1 MSDEVKERIQVDDLG
16 TYRRGQ
22 RVVEYNPSLAE
33 VFVSRL
39 TQLAW
44 LVVSVIDLLIIG
56 RFMLKLLDANAANS
70 FVDFIYDVSY
80 PFVRLFIGILESP
93 TFDNGAILDV
103 PAIIALVV
111 WTLVAGVAIELFWI
125 LFAGT
130 GRTRRV
136 TTIERKDF

>member
-1 MSDEVKERIQVDDLG
+1 MSNEVRERIQVDDLG

-22 RVVEYNPSLAE
+22 RVVEYNPSVAE
-33 VFVSRL
+33 VFVARL

-44 LVVSVIDLLIIG
+44 LVVSVIDLLIIT
-56 RFMLKLLDANAANS
+56 RFVLKLLDANAANS

-80 PFVRLFIGILESP
+80 PFVRLFNGIVESP

-103 PAIIALVV
+103 PSIIALVV
-111 WTLVAGVAIELFWI
+111 WTLVAGVLIELFWI

-136 TTIERKDF
+136 TTIERNDY

>member
-1 MSDEVKERIQVDDLG
+1 MSDEVRERIQVEDLG
-16 TYRRGQ
+16 THRRGR
-22 RVVEYNPSLAE
+22 RVVEYNPSVVE
-33 VFVSRL
+33 VFISRL

-44 LVVSVIDLLIIG
+44 LVVSVIDLLIVT
-56 RFMLKLLDANAANS
+56 RFVLKLLDANAANS

-80 PFVRLFIGILESP
+80 PFVSLFNGIVESP

-103 PAIIALVV
+103 PSIIALVV
-111 WTLVAGVAIELFWI
+111 WTLVAGVLIELFWI

-136 TTIERKDF
+136 TTIERNDY

>member
-16 TYRRGQ
+16 SYHRKQ

-56 RFMLKLLDANAANS
+56 RFVLKLLDANAANS
-70 FVDFIYDVSY
+70 FVDFIYDASY
-80 PFVRLFIGILESP
+80 PFVRLFNGIVESP

-103 PAIIALVV
+103 PSIIALVV
-111 WTLVAGVAIELFWI
+111 WTLVAGVLIELFWI

-136 TTIERKDF
+136 TTIERNDY

>member
-1 MSDEVKERIQVDDLG
+1 MSNEVRERIQVDDLG

-22 RVVEYNPSLAE
+22 RVVEYNPSVAE

-44 LVVSVIDLLIIG
+44 LVVSVVDLLIVT
-56 RFMLKLLDANAANS
+56 RFVLKLLDANAANS

-80 PFVRLFIGILESP
+80 PFVRLFNGIIESP

-103 PAIIALVV
+103 PSIIALVV
-111 WTLVAGVAIELFWI
+111 WTLVAGVLIELFWI

-136 TTIERKDF
+136 TTIERNDY

>member
-1 MSDEVKERIQVDDLG
+1 MSNEVRERIQVDDLG

-22 RVVEYNPSLAE
+22 RVVEYNPSVAE
-33 VFVSRL
+33 VFVARL

-44 LVVSVIDLLIIG
+44 LVVSVIDLLIIT
-56 RFMLKLLDANAANS
+56 RFVLKLLDANAANS
-70 FVDFIYDVSY
+70 FVDFIYDASY
-80 PFVRLFIGILESP
+80 PFVRLFNGIVESP

-103 PAIIALVV
+103 PSIIALVV
-111 WTLVAGVAIELFWI
+111 WTLVAGVLIELFWI

-136 TTIERKDF
+136 TTIERNDY

>member
-1 MSDEVKERIQVDDLG
+1 MSNEVRERIQVDDLG

-22 RVVEYNPSLAE
+22 RVVEYNPSVAE

-44 LVVSVIDLLIIG
+44 LVVSVIDLLIVT
-56 RFMLKLLDANAANS
+56 RFVLKLLDANAANS

-80 PFVRLFIGILESP
+80 PFVRLFNGIVESP

-103 PAIIALVV
+103 PSIIALVV
-111 WTLVAGVAIELFWI
+111 WTLVAGVLIELFWI

-136 TTIERKDF
+136 TTIERNDY

>member
-1 MSDEVKERIQVDDLG
+1 MSNEVRERIQVDDLG

-22 RVVEYNPSLAE
+22 RVVEYNPSVAE

-44 LVVSVIDLLIIG
+44 LVVSVVDLLIVT
-56 RFMLKLLDANAANS
+56 RFVLKLLDANAANS

-80 PFVRLFIGILESP
+80 PFVRLFNGIVESP

-103 PAIIALVV
+103 PSIIALVV
-111 WTLVAGVAIELFWI
+111 WTLVAGVLIELFWI

-136 TTIERKDF
+136 TTIERNDY

>member
-1 MSDEVKERIQVDDLG
+1 MSNEVRERIQVDDLG

-22 RVVEYNPSLAE
+22 RVVEYNPSVVE

-44 LVVSVIDLLIIG
+44 LVVSVIDLLIIT
-56 RFMLKLLDANAANS
+56 RFVLKLLDANAANS
-70 FVDFIYDVSY
+70 FVNFIYDVSY
-80 PFVRLFIGILESP
+80 PFVSLFNGIVESP

-103 PAIIALVV
+103 PSIIALVV
-111 WTLVAGVAIELFWI
+111 WTLVAGVLIELFWI

-136 TTIERKDF
+136 TTIE

>member
-1 MSDEVKERIQVDDLG
+1 MSNEVRERIQVDDLG

-22 RVVEYNPSLAE
+22 RVVEYNPSVAE

-44 LVVSVIDLLIIG
+44 LVVSVIDLLIVT
-56 RFMLKLLDANAANS
+56 RFVLKLLDANAANS

-80 PFVRLFIGILESP
+80 PFVRLFNGIIESP

-103 PAIIALVV
+103 PSIIALVV
-111 WTLVAGVAIELFWI
+111 WTLVAGVLIELFWI

-136 TTIERKDF
+136 TTIERNDY

>member
-1 MSDEVKERIQVDDLG
+1 MSNEVRERIQVDDLG

-22 RVVEYNPSLAE
+22 RVVEYNPSVAE

-44 LVVSVIDLLIIG
+44 LVVSVIDLLIVT
-56 RFMLKLLDANAANS
+56 RFVLKLLDANAANS

-80 PFVRLFIGILESP
+80 PFVRLFNGIVESP
-93 TFDNGAILDV
+93 TFDNRAILDV
-103 PAIIALVV
+103 PSIIALVV
-111 WTLVAGVAIELFWI
+111 WTLVAGVLIELFWI

-136 TTIERKDF
+136 TTIERNDY

>member
-1 MSDEVKERIQVDDLG
+1 MSNEVRERIQVDDLG

-22 RVVEYNPSLAE
+22 RVVEYNPSVAE

-44 LVVSVIDLLIIG
+44 LVVSVIDLLIIT
-56 RFMLKLLDANAANS
+56 RFVLKLLDANAANS
-70 FVDFIYDVSY
+70 FVDFIYDASY
-80 PFVRLFIGILESP
+80 PFVRLFNGIVESP

-103 PAIIALVV
+103 PSIIALVV
-111 WTLVAGVAIELFWI
+111 WTLVAGVLIELFWI

-136 TTIERKDF
+136 TTIERNDY